1 MELIKTILPFL
12 ATLAVFFC
20 GMYLNQ
26 LQKSHNDLL
35 AEFRSFKDEVLR
47 NYVKQTDV
55 DKIWNSIDK
64 MRDK

>member
-12 ATLAVFFC
+12 ATIAVFFC

-26 LQKSHNDLL
+26 LQNSHNNLL
-35 AEFRSFKDEVLR
+35 AEFRTFKDEVLKS
-47 NYVKQTDV
+47 YAKQGDV
-55 DKIWNSIDK
+55 DKVWQAIDK